1 MLRELLHQLVVIACL
16 ILEQIRQR
24 AGNQISLKYTLLDLY
39 KSQIRISQ
47 RIYVRFLCGVI
58 HRVEI
63 REVNGSING
72 VQLSP
77 VKTVMA

>member
-1 MLRELLHQLVVIACL
+1 MVVIACL
-16 ILEQIRQR
+16 ILEQIWQH

-72 VQLSP
+72 MQLSP
-77 VKTVMA
+77 EKKVMA